1 MEMKYNYMELTINIH
16 GRPFFY
22 RVRND
27 HNSYIIT
34 LHHIIDGVYKYAG
47 VDFGIILEGEI
58 EKEIKENANDENY
71 APFPTLEMFKEL
83 GEELVISGC
92 DVFPMRYQF
101 DDLRDFVDYLRGF
114 PLEIVKVNKYNTYT
128 LEGESIY
135 RVFYVDEFSDYGY
148 SLICEIQS
156 EINDDDLYNE
166 LDSINTDNA
175 VEIILG
181 EIKQVLARYGY
192 KLTEMISH

>member
-1 MEMKYNYMELTINIH
+1 MEMEYNYMELTISIH

-22 RVRND
+22 RVKNQY
-27 HNSYIIT
+27 NSYIIT
-34 LHHIIDGVYKYAG
+34 LHYIIDSVYKYACC
-47 VDFGIILEGEI
+47 DFGIILEDDI
-58 EKEIKENANDENY
+58 EREIKENVNDENY
-71 APFPTLEMFKEL
+71 TPFPTLEMFKEL

-92 DVFPMRYQF
+92 DVFPVRYQF
-101 DDLRDFVDYLRGF
+101 DNLQDFVDYLRKF

-156 EINDDDLYNE
+156 EINDENLYNE

-192 KLTEMISH
+192 KLTEMIPH